1 MLVSIFSLKKH
12 LKKSNRY
19 SLAVS
24 PDGPKQ
30 WGASPPEGQWHLSI
44 KLPPIR
50 ALGAAIYSA
59 DIKEGAKLQEPF
71 PQTPGEILSRAVLA
85 RAGPLRP
92 SDQSRPCQSW
102 GSERNGRPPSSLLP
116 FPSPPSFSSVRGTGY
131 HKNIVQTREKI
142 TFADQSVT
150 ENVQEQTG
158 EETVTEAPLF
168 FSRWPNAG
176 KEWSLVQHSPL
187 SSAPHP
193 NLPIYVFVE
202 PPALKPL
209 PVQKQTGVGQHT
221 HTHTFLS
228 TESKEIRAQW
238 TPQPS
243 QIHKYYCK

>member
-1 MLVSIFSLKKH
+1 MEKKRSSEEGTDHMLVSIFSLKKH

-131 HKNIVQTREKI
+131 HKNIVQTREKNHI
-142 TFADQSVT
+142 CRPISHGECSRANGGGDCDWSPSLFQSMT
-150 ENVQEQTG
+150 
-158 EETVTEAPLF
+158 
-168 FSRWPNAG
+168 
-176 KEWSLVQHSPL
+176 
-187 SSAPHP
+187 
-193 NLPIYVFVE
+193 
-202 PPALKPL
+202 
-209 PVQKQTGVGQHT
+209 
-221 HTHTFLS
+221 
-228 TESKEIRAQW
+228 
-238 TPQPS
+238 
-243 QIHKYYCK
+243 

>member
-1 MLVSIFSLKKH
+1 MLNSRNHSHKPRVKF
-12 LKKSNRY
+12 Y
-19 SLAVS
+19 
-24 PDGPKQ
+24 PEQFWQEQGPWDPLTKADP
-30 WGASPPEGQWHLSI
+30 ASPGVVRET
-44 KLPPIR
+44 
-50 ALGAAIYSA
+50 A
-59 DIKEGAKLQEPF
+59 DPLHHCSPF
-71 PQTPGEILSRAVLA
+71 
-85 RAGPLRP
+85 
-92 SDQSRPCQSW
+92 
-102 GSERNGRPPSSLLP
+102 LLP
-116 FPSPPSFSSVRGTGY
+116 LLLAQLGGLGITKTLFRPE
-131 HKNIVQTREKI
+131 KKI

-221 HTHTFLS
+221 HTHISIHREQRNKSSMDSPAFTD
-228 TESKEIRAQW
+228 
-238 TPQPS
+238 PQILLQVTNVS
-243 QIHKYYCK
+243 